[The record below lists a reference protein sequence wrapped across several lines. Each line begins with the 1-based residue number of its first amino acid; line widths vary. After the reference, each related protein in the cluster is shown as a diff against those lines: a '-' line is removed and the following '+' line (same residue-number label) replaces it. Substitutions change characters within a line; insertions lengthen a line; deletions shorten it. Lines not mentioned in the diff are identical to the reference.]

1 MKIELDDKD
10 WKLLE
15 KHLGIYVEKNYL
27 KLDPHFIDLYNQ
39 ILEQHYASKVKE
51 LKEWLLQKLEK
62 TNLNYLF
69 KNLGGYSMD
78 SKTREKILHRCEILR
93 YMGDDGI
100 SCIFDQLPDDELMED
115 CGWVLDKAHDD
126 LDNFQFGLTRKIIN
140 KAAARSANDMWSE
153 SWTLTESKSNKFM

>member
-1 MKIELDDKD
+1 MELSKKQMEKVIYELECNYNSKIFDDENLIEIINLFK
-10 WKLLE
+10 K
-15 KHLGIYVEKNYL
+15 YL
-27 KLDPHFIDLYNQ
+27 NSGETK
-39 ILEQHYASKVKE
+39 
-51 LKEWLLQKLEK
+51 WLLQKLEK

-78 SKTREKILHRCEILR
+78 SKTRDKILHRCEILR

-140 KAAARSANDMWSE
+140 KAAARSANDMWS
-153 SWTLTESKSNKFM
+153 

>member
-1 MKIELDDKD
+1 MNISNMLC
-10 WKLLE
+10 
-15 KHLGIYVEKNYL
+15 
-27 KLDPHFIDLYNQ
+27 DLYDIKNMAKLNGFGNLPKDNEGTELT
-39 ILEQHYASKVKE
+39 INDCIDSCIEELEEE
-51 LKEWLLQKLEK
+51 LNEWLLQKLKE

-140 KAAARSANDMWSE
+140 KAAARQSNDMWS
-153 SWTLTESKSNKFM
+153 